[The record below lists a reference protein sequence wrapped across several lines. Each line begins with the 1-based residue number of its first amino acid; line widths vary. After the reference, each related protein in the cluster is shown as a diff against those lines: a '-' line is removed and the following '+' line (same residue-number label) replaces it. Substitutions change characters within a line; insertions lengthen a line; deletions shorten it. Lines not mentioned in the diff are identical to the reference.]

1 MQLTGTEQVRVYADD
16 KAEIERVAA
25 ALQLEQGARH
35 TFGDVVKLAKLALYS
50 QRPDL
55 QRIAQTE
62 HQPAVAQ

>member
-1 MQLTGTEQVRVYADD
+1 MQSTGTEQVRVYADD

-35 TFGDVVKLAKLALYS
+35 TFGDVVKLAKLALYA

-55 QRIAQTE
+55 QHVAQPA
-62 HQPAVAQ
+62 QPEAVAQ